1 MVAGV
6 FVFTALKTTSN
17 DVLKYIVIVFLVLFS
32 LIYLIKYKFTLKVME
47 RIIVFIQDAIILA
60 VFIIY
65 TQDYNIIADN
75 AIDFYA
81 LCVVIVLEVI

>member
-1 MVAGV
+1 M

-65 TQDYNIIADN
+65 TQNYNIIADN